1 MTFTDG
7 IGVNCETERDQDP
20 DNIFVLKTWV
30 ILMTV
35 IAVGNTRREP
45 NLRLGWGIVNLVQ
58 TCIDKFYDAYLMS
71 KWIHRMNI
79 K

>member
-45 NLRLGWGIVNLVQ
+45 NLRLG
-58 TCIDKFYDAYLMS
+58 
-71 KWIHRMNI
+71 
-79 K
+79 